1 MTYLTENIPWWLD
14 IARILLAG
22 LLGVIIGWQREH
34 HGREA
39 GIRTYMAASLG
50 ACAFGLVSNAIGDQ
64 GRISAGIVTGVGF
77 IGAGIILRDAGRVT
91 GLTTA
96 ATLWASAAV
105 GLSAAYGIYRQSA
118 RNLAPWK
125 LELTSLSRDFRFDAA
140 FERPNEP
147 AAQSVL

>member
-22 LLGVIIGWQREH
+22 LLGAIIGWQREH

-96 ATLWASAAV
+96 ATLWASPCT
-105 GLSAAYGIYRQSA
+105 LR
-118 RNLAPWK
+118 
-125 LELTSLSRDFRFDAA
+125 
-140 FERPNEP
+140 
-147 AAQSVL
+147 

>member
-22 LLGVIIGWQREH
+22 LLGAIIGWQREH

-96 ATLWASAAV
+96 ATL
-105 GLSAAYGIYRQSA
+105 
-118 RNLAPWK
+118 
-125 LELTSLSRDFRFDAA
+125 
-140 FERPNEP
+140 
-147 AAQSVL
+147 